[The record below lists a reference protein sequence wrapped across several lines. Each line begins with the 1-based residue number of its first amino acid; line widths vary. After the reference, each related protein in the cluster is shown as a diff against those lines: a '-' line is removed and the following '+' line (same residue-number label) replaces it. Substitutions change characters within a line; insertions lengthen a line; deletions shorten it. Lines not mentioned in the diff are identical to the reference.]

1 MAVQRLW
8 ISGVERR
15 SGSIEANG
23 RCRSSLCILK
33 VGNYT
38 GESMKELKNHPQ
50 YQKRTRSQQ
59 LEARMLSI
67 TKKRAE
73 DKRSKAQVSNT
84 TAGVALR
91 EELVDLVKQELEA
104 ALKPYDEQ
112 GKGNKPRWYK
122 PLRAV
127 DTRLTANLAVNCF
140 IDAAGNGWKL
150 TKAREQT
157 GKAFVALML
166 SLIHI

>member
-1 MAVQRLW
+1 M
-8 ISGVERR
+8 
-15 SGSIEANG
+15 
-23 RCRSSLCILK
+23 
-33 VGNYT
+33 
-38 GESMKELKNHPQ
+38 
-50 YQKRTRSQQ
+50 
-59 LEARMLSI
+59 
-67 TKKRAE
+67 
-73 DKRSKAQVSNT
+73 SNT

-91 EELVDLVKQELEA
+91 EELVDLVRKELEA

-150 TKAREQT
+150 TKARERT
-157 GKAFVALML
+157 GKAFVALMFEQL
-166 SLIHI
+166 VYGTNDRIKMFERFKERMMKKLVMSIAAWTCSMQELNLWALKSKSTKTKECCSL